1 MHVLL
6 VADGRS
12 PITRRWIAGLC
23 SLQHEITLVSTFPCS
38 PVEGVRAT
46 YVLPVAFSGMA
57 GSQAGG
63 KAPDPAA
70 SQKHKVVSRARQQFL
85 AVRYLLGPLSLPF
98 YAGRFRSLLRVV
110 QPDIVHALRIP
121 FEGMLAS
128 YTPGGIPLLVS
139 IWGNDLTLH
148 AGGSSFMRSFTARTL
163 RRANGLIADT
173 YRDIRLAKGWGFS
186 EQRSTLV
193 VPGGGGIDL
202 LELHTSNAQRQENLK
217 ALSEGAPLVINPR
230 GFRPGSVCN
239 DTFFQAIPLILE
251 RKPEVQFLCAAMAGQ
266 PEAIQWVERFRIEK
280 SVHLLP
286 YMPQSQLWDLFARC
300 EVSVSVSEHDGTPNS
315 LLEAMACGCFPI
327 AGDIESLREWITPGM
342 NGLLVEPKRP
352 QSLAEAVLLALENP
366 ALRSRAAELNLEII
380 CRRAEI
386 SLVRTQVEIFYN
398 RFMKVLPSEEAAG
411 SNASLRYSSEE

>member
-12 PITRRWIAGLC
+12 PITRRWVAGLRA
-23 SLQHEITLVSTFPCS
+23 LQHEITLVSTFLCP
-38 PVEGVRAT
+38 PVEGVRET
-46 YVLPVAFSGMA
+46 YVLPIAFSGMA

-63 KAPDPAA
+63 KLPNPAA
-70 SQKHKVVSRARQQFL
+70 NQKQGAVSRARLPLL
-85 AVRYLLGPLSLPF
+85 ALRYWLGPLSLPY
-98 YAGRFRSLLRVV
+98 YAGRFRALLQTV

-148 AGGSSFMRSFTARTL
+148 AGGSSLMRSFTLRTL

-173 YRDIRLAKGWGFS
+173 YRDIRLAKSWGFS
-186 EQRSTLV
+186 DQKSTLV

-202 LELHTSNAQRQENLK
+202 LELHHSNAQSQENLNSI
-217 ALSEGAPLVINPR
+217 SEDAPLVINPR
-230 GFRPGSVCN
+230 GFRPGSVRN

-251 RKPEVQFLCAAMAGQ
+251 RNPKVQFLCAAMTDQ
-266 PEAIQWVERFRIEK
+266 PEAVQWVNRLRIEK
-280 SVHLLP
+280 SVRLLP
-286 YMPQSQLWDLFARC
+286 YMPQSQLWGLFGRSD
-300 EVSVSVSEHDGTPNS
+300 VSVSVSEHDGTPNS

-327 AGDIESLREWITPGM
+327 AGDIESLREWITPGV

-366 ALRSRAAELNLEII
+366 ALRSRAAELNLDMIR
-380 CRRAEI
+380 RRAEI
-386 SLVRTQVEIFYN
+386 SLVRTQVEIFYR
-398 RFMKVLPSEEAAG
+398 RFMKVLPVEEVVD
-411 SNASLRYSSEE
+411 SNASLRNPSEE